1 MATTR
6 WVGKAAATYHVVTV
20 AVGGTIEAGDLFAL
34 TMNGKTLSV
43 AAPSTSG
50 SATATA
56 IVTAWNAL
64 SSSLYPEFA
73 QVTASANSADVVLTN
88 DAAGIP
94 FEITA
99 ATTES
104 NGGAADS
111 QTFVATTT
119 TTATG
124 PYHWDNAANWSGGAV
139 PVNGDVVYIE
149 GTSTSIRYGL
159 AQSAVTLAALYI
171 EADFTGSIGLP
182 ETNTSSSA
190 AYPEYRA
197 RELAIGA
204 TILRVGGGE
213 GQGSPLIRLNTGSV
227 QTALTVQ
234 RTGSSSETGV
244 PSLLWKGT
252 NASNTVTVTRGAV
265 GIAYRGTDAA
275 TVATLSVGFES
286 GEQTDANVDVGAG
299 TTLTTLA
306 MQGGTVKVGCASTT
320 ITKNNGT
327 LTVLGTGAC
336 TTLRNWKGTCNYRSS
351 GTVTNLFC
359 GAASLDFRADMR
371 AKTIT
376 NADIYAGASILDP
389 QAVVTWTNGVDLNG
403 CGMDEVT
410 LNLGKNIR
418 LTPAGL

>member
-1 MATTR
+1 
-6 WVGKAAATYHVVTV
+6 V
-20 AVGGTIEAGDLFAL
+20 
-34 TMNGKTLSV
+34 
-43 AAPSTSG
+43 PS
-50 SATATA
+50 
-56 IVTAWNAL
+56 L
-64 SSSLYPEFA
+64 L
-73 QVTASANSADVVLTN
+73 
-88 DAAGIP
+88 
-94 FEITA
+94 
-99 ATTES
+99 
-104 NGGAADS
+104 
-111 QTFVATTT
+111 
-119 TTATG
+119 
-124 PYHWDNAANWSGGAV
+124 
-139 PVNGDVVYIE
+139 
-149 GTSTSIRYGL
+149 
-159 AQSAVTLAALYI
+159 
-171 EADFTGSIGLP
+171 
-182 ETNTSSSA
+182 
-190 AYPEYRA
+190 
-197 RELAIGA
+197 GA